1 MQIHNG
7 ESCLPWEDNW
17 MVIFPKLKYPELLS
31 FAKKKKE
38 KKSNISIS
46 ALGNNQ
52 PNHLFHQPLSASAFS
67 QLQAL
72 RGNLENLNL
81 DDENDLWGYIWG
93 SNNFSKTKV

>member
-1 MQIHNG
+1 
-7 ESCLPWEDNW
+7 
-17 MVIFPKLKYPELLS
+17 LK
-31 FAKKKKE
+31 

-46 ALGNNQ
+46 ALDNNQ

-93 SNNFSKTKV
+93 SNNFSTTKV